1 MLHATTD
8 PAELAKFDAIA
19 HRFWDEQGEFRP
31 LHILNPVRTAFV
43 AERCQLTGATVVDV
57 GCGGGLLAESL
68 ARAGARVT
76 AIDLAPTMIDVAR
89 LHAAGAGL
97 DIDYRLQ
104 SVETLAD
111 EREGSFDVVTC
122 MEMLEHVPDP
132 ASMVCTL
139 GALLRPGGDLFLSTL
154 NRTPKAFAVA
164 IVGAEYLA
172 RLLPRG
178 THEYAKFIRPSEI
191 AAAARNHGLECLE
204 IAGLD
209 YNPLTGFCTLTRDPS
224 VNYLVHLRR
233 AGPAAG

>member
-122 MEMLEHVPDP
+122 MEMLEHLPEP
-132 ASMVCTL
+132 AGAVDGSAVC
-139 GALLRPGGDLFLSTL
+139 GAAGHVR
-154 NRTPKAFAVA
+154 
-164 IVGAEYLA
+164 
-172 RLLPRG
+172 
-178 THEYAKFIRPSEI
+178 EYAIGQLNDGVRARCEMALPMDERPCGRERKAVFTTDNSL
-191 AAAARNHGLECLE
+191 ADTDA
-204 IAGLD
+204 
-209 YNPLTGFCTLTRDPS
+209 S
-224 VNYLVHLRR
+224 W
-233 AGPAAG
+233 